1 MLYNFKKIRLM
12 DKLGAINTLWDLQI
26 VQNIWLMMLK
36 ELKK

>member
-1 MLYNFKKIRLM
+1 MKIRLM
-12 DKLGAINTLWDLQI
+12 DKLDAINTLWDLQI